1 MKTNRKPTSAI
12 SRPAKKRRSNWQY
25 YTVAVTCCAV
35 LVAGFFFA
43 ARKHFSSMEYG
54 LQNSR
59 LRHQLDELQSE
70 KRRLLLSR
78 EFTMTPGELKKAVRR
93 VGSTDYLNSLKDS
106 AKAEISSAGKSVV
119 KTVEGSMPMNTGS
132 SNKVVPTVITSPVK
146 TERSEKQ
153 ARRDST
159 PSKKD
164 RT

>member
-1 MKTNRKPTSAI
+1 MRTNRKPTSAI
-12 SRPAKKRRSNWQY
+12 SRPAQKRLSNWQY
-25 YTVAVTCCAV
+25 YAVAVICCAV

-43 ARKHFSSMEYG
+43 ARQHFSSMEYG

-59 LRHQLDELQSE
+59 LRHELDELQSE

-93 VGSTDYLNSLKDS
+93 VESADYLNSLKDS
-106 AKAEISSAGKSVV
+106 AKAEVSSVGKAVV
-119 KTVEGSMPMNTGS
+119 RTVEGSTPMNTGS

-146 TERSEKQ
+146 PERSEKE
-153 ARRDST
+153 ARRE
-159 PSKKD
+159 PPRSKKD